1 MVRLESERPGT
12 ALAKTVAIFPDEPF
26 LKSSICFSSS
36 FVTCLADV
44 ESSSAREAVIVIVG
58 SASGFFSASVVS
70 EGEAAK
76 AEFER
81 KMAPPSDRSG
91 MIFFASDF
99 LVKSLLLFILFPI
112 FSP

>member
-36 FVTCLADV
+36 LVTCLADV
-44 ESSSAREAVIVIVG
+44 ESSSAREALIVIVG

-91 MIFFASDF
+91 MIF
-99 LVKSLLLFILFPI
+99 LLQT
-112 FSP
+112 S

>member
-26 LKSSICFSSS
+26 LKKVQ
-36 FVTCLADV
+36 FVFHLAWSLCLADV
-44 ESSSAREAVIVIVG
+44 ESSSAREALIVIVG

-76 AEFER
+76 AEFGER
-81 KMAPPSDRSG
+81 WLHQV
-91 MIFFASDF
+91 IE
-99 LVKSLLLFILFPI
+99 VE
-112 FSP
+112 

>member
-36 FVTCLADV
+36 LVTCLADV
-44 ESSSAREAVIVIVG
+44 ESSSAREALIVIVG

>member
-36 FVTCLADV
+36 LVTCLADV

-58 SASGFFSASVVS
+58 SASGFFQHLLSQKVRLQRPSLR
-70 EGEAAK
+70 
-76 AEFER
+76 ER
-81 KMAPPSDRSG
+81 WLHQV
-91 MIFFASDF
+91 IE
-99 LVKSLLLFILFPI
+99 VE
-112 FSP
+112 